1 MCQTFPSVPS
11 LRAICEFLLF
21 LLYLIII
28 IHYRLVIRSSL
39 VIRLMLLMSSL
50 LMMISTFYQL
60 VEMIHGWLMCV
71 SVYSTTVHY
80 ACSAWSKKSAWWI
93 REFCV
98 CVRSNKFCH
107 TKIIWYYHTKDLL
120 SFIPVL
126 FTIVSLSGAVAT
138 ETL

>member
-50 LMMISTFYQL
+50 LTMINTFYQL
-60 VEMIHGWLMCV
+60 VEMTHGWLMCV
-71 SVYSTTVHY
+71 SVYSTVHY
-80 ACSAWSKKSAWWI
+80 SCSAWSKKCMVDQGI
-93 REFCV
+93 LCMNFV
-98 CVRSNKFCH
+98 IPKLFG
-107 TKIIWYYHTKDLL
+107 IIIPRIFYLL
-120 SFIPVL
+120 SL
-126 FTIVSLSGAVAT
+126 YYFTIVSLSGAVAT

>member
-21 LLYLIII
+21 LLYIIII

-50 LMMISTFYQL
+50 LTMISTFYQL
-60 VEMIHGWLMCV
+60 VEMTHGWLMCV

-80 ACSAWSKKSAWWI
+80 ACSAWSKKSASWI

-98 CVRSNKFCH
+98 CVCVVINFVIPKLFG
-107 TKIIWYYHTKDLL
+107 IIIPRICYLLFLYYLL
-120 SFIPVL
+120 
-126 FTIVSLSGAVAT
+126 
-138 ETL
+138 